1 MEKEKEALE
10 FIRRHREMEEQMINA
25 KASPEVM
32 AEFYGRAA
40 EEALKEAKNSICRAS
55 VEDQIEAFVKKIS
68 ELIETEQVCPPCFI
82 ASFIS
87 IICASACI
95 FPEGEEV
102 INTTADCM
110 KFAYASMKR
119 RHDEGQ
125 L

>member
-40 EEALKEAKNSICRAS
+40 EEALEGARRLVHS
-55 VEDQIEAFVKKIS
+55 VSPEEQINAFIEKVS
-68 ELIETEQVCPPCFI
+68 DLIETERVPPPCFV

-95 FPEGEEV
+95 HPKGEEV
-102 INTTADCM
+102 INRTADCM
-110 KFAYASMKR
+110 KLAYASMKR
-119 RHDEGQ
+119 HHDEGQ